1 MAAPFMGGVL
11 ALWLQADPTLT
22 VDEVKDIIKETAVQD
37 EFTRANPHRFGV
49 GKVDAL
55 AGIKKVLNIGAGVN
69 GVKAENEILVNETAK
84 NVFNIYAPSAETVLT
99 NLYTVSGAL
108 AASSEAVGNDATL
121 DATSLP
127 AGVYIL
133 SVKAGSASRT
143 IKIAIR

>member
-1 MAAPFMGGVL
+1 M
-11 ALWLQADPTLT
+11 
-22 VDEVKDIIKETAVQD
+22 
-37 EFTRANPHRFGV
+37 
-49 GKVDAL
+49 
-55 AGIKKVLNIGAGVN
+55 LNSGAGVN